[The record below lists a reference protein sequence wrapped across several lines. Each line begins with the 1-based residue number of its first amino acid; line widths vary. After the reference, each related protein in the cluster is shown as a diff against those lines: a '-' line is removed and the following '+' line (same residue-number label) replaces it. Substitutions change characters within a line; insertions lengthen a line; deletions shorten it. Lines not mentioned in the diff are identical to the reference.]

1 MTVTPTATPT
11 IPRSVDPIAD
21 AIAENKR
28 SLRKLT
34 IARRDV
40 MAPLERER
48 FAEHITAQ
56 LLTMPA
62 YARAQTVMGY
72 MSFGSEFDTASF
84 VLQVLNAGKR
94 LVLPRVDKLARRLV
108 PHQIE
113 DLRDLETGVWGIREP
128 RIGSPLVSLNE
139 IDFLLMPGVAF
150 DRTGNRLGYG
160 AGFYDR
166 LLADAAVTIQ
176 PQTPAATRVAA
187 VFSLQVVDIVPT
199 TENDQ
204 RVDFIM
210 TENEQIDIVYDR

>member
-1 MTVTPTATPT
+1 MTTSIPSTA
-11 IPRSVDPIAD
+11 DPIAD
-21 AIAENKR
+21 AIAEKKR
-28 SLRKLT
+28 VLRKLT
-34 IARRDV
+34 IERRDA
-40 MAPLERER
+40 MAPVERER
-48 FAEHITAQ
+48 FAELITAQ
-56 LLTMPA
+56 LMAMPA
-62 YARAQTVMGY
+62 YVRAQTVMGY
-72 MSFGSEFDTASF
+72 MSFGTEFDTASF
-84 VLQVLNAGKR
+84 VQQVLNAGKR
-94 LVLPRVDKLARRLV
+94 LVLPRVDKLARKLMLYQV
-108 PHQIE
+108 E
-113 DLRDLETGVWGIREP
+113 DLRDLEAGVWGIHEP
-128 RIGSPLVSLNE
+128 RIGLPLVSLNE